1 VYSSANLERFTMATL
16 LPQLFDMKFYNP
28 RLDYCIVV
36 KLGGTN
42 AESIVPMDIM
52 QDLTGLSEVEIL
64 SQTASDRVV
73 ILPDAFAVAEELR
86 LAALDSD
93 DDVPF

>member
-1 VYSSANLERFTMATL
+1 MATL